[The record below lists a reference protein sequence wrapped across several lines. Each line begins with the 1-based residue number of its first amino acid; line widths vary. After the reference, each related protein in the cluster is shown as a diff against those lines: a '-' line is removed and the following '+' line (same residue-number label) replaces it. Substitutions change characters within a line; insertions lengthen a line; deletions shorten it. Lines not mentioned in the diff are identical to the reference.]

1 MPTLTSPATVRPT
14 SHAVLGALVLGAVA
28 MQIAY
33 PLTRSTL
40 RDHLT
45 VGIVVAF
52 ALACVV
58 QATVTRGLPRAV
70 VVLAVTAVPG
80 YLVEVVGVHTG
91 LPFGTY
97 RYSEVFGPRLLDV
110 PLVIG
115 LAWTMMLWP
124 AALVARR
131 LVTGPVARV
140 LLAAWATTAGDLFL
154 DPQMVSTG
162 AWTWRNAGLHL
173 PGVPDVPLSN
183 YAGWLAVTVVLSALL
198 QATMGDGGDTVGLGL
213 YLWSW
218 IAWTMALA
226 VFLDLRTAAAW
237 GAAAMGSVAV
247 PVLAVL
253 VRQPQRTPRDQRPHI
268 GEGPW
273 VEISGRGRTE
283 RESWGG

>member
-1 MPTLTSPATVRPT
+1 MALMSPVRVRSTP
-14 SHAVLGALVLGAVA
+14 HAVLGALVLVVVA

-33 PLTRSTL
+33 PLSRSTL

-58 QATVTRGLPRAV
+58 QAAVTRGLPRALT
-70 VVLAVTAVPG
+70 VLAVTAVPG
-80 YLVEVVGVHTG
+80 YLVEVLGVHTG
-91 LPFGTY
+91 FPFGAY
-97 RYSEVFGPRLLDV
+97 RYSEVFGPRLFDV

-115 LAWTMMLWP
+115 LAWTMLCWP

-131 LVTGPVARV
+131 LVTGSVARV

-162 AWTWRNAGLHL
+162 AWTWRDPGAHL

-183 YAGWLAVTVVLSALL
+183 YAGWLLVTVVLSALL

-213 YLWSW
+213 YVWSW
-218 IAWTMALA
+218 VAWTTALA
-226 VFLDLRTAAAW
+226 VFLDLRAAAAW
-237 GAAAMGSVAV
+237 GAVAMGTVAV
-247 PVLAVL
+247 PTALVLTARRGLWVPHL
-253 VRQPQRTPRDQRPHI
+253 QQR
-268 GEGPW
+268 W
-273 VEISGRGRTE
+273 RT
-283 RESWGG
+283 G